1 MALNKQ
7 HGTNAV
13 KLMLF
18 AMIMT
23 YSLFAG
29 SLNLVLNIAH
39 ACKSLAYF
47 FVLQFSILFLPIW
60 IKK

>member
-18 AMIMT
+18 AMIVT

-39 ACKSLAYF
+39 LVNHLYTFCAAVFDFISPYLD
-47 FVLQFSILFLPIW
+47 
-60 IKK
+60 